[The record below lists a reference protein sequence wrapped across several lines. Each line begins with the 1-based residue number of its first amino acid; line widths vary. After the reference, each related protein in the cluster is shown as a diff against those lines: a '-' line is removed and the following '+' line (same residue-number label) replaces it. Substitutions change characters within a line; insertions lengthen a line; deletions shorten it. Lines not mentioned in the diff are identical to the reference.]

1 MPNPLSR
8 CRGPS
13 WYRSRLVLPTR
24 FPAPRKR
31 RPSRSVSD
39 GAGQERT
46 MTGRGPVLTALA
58 IIPDRELAAH
68 LSSALERTRSFQIV
82 SELKSYP
89 SLQTL
94 EIRVRQTKPDVIL
107 LALASDLDQACEL
120 IRSVSSLNLR
130 VHVVG
135 LHVRNDSDAILRSLR
150 SGASEFLYAP
160 FTFQTQNDA
169 VARLNRLLQPGP
181 VEQAEPGTIVAFS
194 SAKPGSGAST
204 LAAQTAFA
212 LRRTTSQRVLL
223 ADFDLMG
230 GMIGF
235 YLKLTPPK
243 SLLDALQMA
252 ERLQEGAWDSC
263 VAAADG
269 VDILPAPEA
278 PYAGPI
284 DAPRLHAVMEYARM
298 NYEWVVI
305 DLPVVFQRLS
315 LMTISES
322 DRAFLVSTPELPSLH
337 LARKA
342 VHLLDHLG
350 FPKERFQ
357 IVINRIDRRDEIAGS
372 DIERLFNCAID
383 ARIPNDYFSLHRA
396 VTLGQPVDGHSELGR
411 AIENLAN
418 RLSGGGEAG
427 RKRAAL
433 PDLRV
438 ATSAV

>member
-1 MPNPLSR
+1 M
-8 CRGPS
+8 
-13 WYRSRLVLPTR
+13 
-24 FPAPRKR
+24 
-31 RPSRSVSD
+31 
-39 GAGQERT
+39 
-46 MTGRGPVLTALA
+46 MGRGPVLTELA
-58 IIPDRELAAH
+58 IIPDRELAAQ
-68 LSSALERTRSFQIV
+68 LGAALERTRSFQIL
-82 SELKSYP
+82 SEFKSYP
-89 SLQTL
+89 SQQSL

-107 LALASDLDQACEL
+107 LDLASDLDQACEL
-120 IRSVSSLNLR
+120 IRCVASFNLQT
-130 VHVVG
+130 HVVG

-160 FTFQTQNDA
+160 FDVQTQNDA
-169 VARLNRLLQPGP
+169 VARLRRLLQPGP
-181 VEQAEPGTIVAFS
+181 ADASEPGSIIAFS

-235 YLKLTPPK
+235 YLKLTNTK
-243 SLLDALQMA
+243 SLLDLLPVA
-252 ERLQEGAWDSC
+252 ERLHEGAWASA
-263 VAAADG
+263 VAVADG
-269 VDILPAPEA
+269 VDILAAPET
-278 PYAGPI
+278 PYAGPV
-284 DAPRLHAVMEYARM
+284 DAARLHAVMEYARM
-298 NYEWVVI
+298 NYDWVVV

-342 VHLLDHLG
+342 VNLLDQLG

-357 IVINRIDRRDEIAGS
+357 ILMNRIDRRDEIAGS

-396 VTLGQPVDGHSELGR
+396 VTLGQPVDAHCELGK
-411 AIENLAN
+411 AMESLAG
-418 RLSGGGEAG
+418 RISGRGGQD
-427 RKRAAL
+427 RKRASL
-433 PDLRV
+433 SDLKV

>member
-1 MPNPLSR
+1 
-8 CRGPS
+8 
-13 WYRSRLVLPTR
+13 
-24 FPAPRKR
+24 
-31 RPSRSVSD
+31 
-39 GAGQERT
+39 

-58 IIPDRELAAH
+58 IIPDRDLAGQF
-68 LSSALERTRSFQIV
+68 SSALERARSFQIL
-82 SELKSYP
+82 SEFKSYP
-89 SLQTL
+89 TPQTL

-107 LALASDLDQACEL
+107 LDLASDLDQACEL
-120 IRSVSSLNLR
+120 IRCVAALNLR

-135 LHVRNDSDAILRSLR
+135 LHVRNDSDAILRCLR

-160 FTFQTQNDA
+160 FDLQTQNDA
-169 VARLNRLLQPGP
+169 VARLHRLLQPGA
-181 VEQAEPGTIVAFS
+181 VEQAEPGSIVAFS

-212 LRRTTSQRVLL
+212 LRRTTAQRVLL

-235 YLKLTPPK
+235 YLKLVNTK
-243 SLLDALQMA
+243 SLLDVLLMA
-252 ERLQEGAWDSC
+252 ERLQDGGWAAC
-263 VAAADG
+263 VALADG
-269 VDILPAPEA
+269 VDILPAPET
-278 PYAGPI
+278 PYAGPVE
-284 DAPRLHAVMEYARM
+284 AGRLHAVLEYARM

-322 DRAFLVSTPELPSLH
+322 DRAYLVSTPELPSLH

-342 VHLLDHLG
+342 VNLLDQLG

-357 IVINRIDRRDEIAGS
+357 IVMNRIDRRDEIAGS

-396 VTLGQPVDGHSELGR
+396 VTLGQPVDGHSDLGR
-411 AIENLAN
+411 AVESLAN
-418 RLSGGGEAG
+418 RMSGGGG
-427 RKRAAL
+427 QDRKRAAL
-433 PDLRV
+433 QDLRAAASPV
-438 ATSAV
+438 

>member
-1 MPNPLSR
+1 M
-8 CRGPS
+8 
-13 WYRSRLVLPTR
+13 
-24 FPAPRKR
+24 
-31 RPSRSVSD
+31 
-39 GAGQERT
+39 
-46 MTGRGPVLTALA
+46 MGRGPVLTALS
-58 IIPDRELAAH
+58 IIPDRELASH
-68 LSSALERTRSFQIV
+68 LAAALERTRSFQIL
-82 SELKSYP
+82 SEFNSYP
-89 SLQTL
+89 SPQTL
-94 EIRVRQTKPDVIL
+94 EIRLRQTKPDVIL
-107 LALASDLDQACEL
+107 LDLATDLDQACEL
-120 IRSVSSLNLR
+120 IRGVSSFNLQS
-130 VHVVG
+130 HVVG

-160 FTFQTQNDA
+160 FDAQTQNDA
-169 VARLNRLLQPGP
+169 VARLRRLLQPEP
-181 VEQAEPGTIVAFS
+181 AAASEPGSIIAFS

-212 LRRTTSQRVLL
+212 LRRTTSGRVLL

-235 YLKLTPPK
+235 YLKLTNTK
-243 SLLDALQMA
+243 SLLDLLPLA
-252 ERLQEGAWDSC
+252 ERLDDGAWAAA

-269 VDILPAPEA
+269 VDILAAPET
-278 PYAGPI
+278 PYAGPV
-284 DAPRLHAVMEYARM
+284 DAARLHAVMEYARM
-298 NYEWVVI
+298 NYDWVVI

-342 VHLLDHLG
+342 VNLLDQLG

-357 IVINRIDRRDEIAGS
+357 ILMNRINRRDEIVGS

-396 VTLGQPVDGHSELGR
+396 VTLGQPVDAHCELGK
-411 AIENLAN
+411 AMESLAG
-418 RLSGGGEAG
+418 RLTGRGGQD
-427 RKRAAL
+427 RKRASISGL
-433 PDLRV
+433 KV